1 MPPVLIE
8 DDGLEAQR
16 PPRRRNEPIPDDPAE
31 PFSPNYGS
39 GPPVGED
46 PSQPAP
52 T

>member
-1 MPPVLIE
+1 MPPVEIE

-16 PPRRRNEPIPDDPAE
+16 PPRRKNEQMPDDPAE

-39 GPPVGED
+39 APPSGED
-46 PSQPAP
+46 AALPAP